1 MLILFTSSQV
11 FAQFDTEGNG
21 MVDVVNM
28 LASLKTSSGA
38 NLQGELSHVI
48 KQLQACSLIP
58 GKRREGEIFVV
69 ACIIET
75 MVMDFECKGLQ
86 A

>member
-1 MLILFTSSQV
+1 M
-11 FAQFDTEGNG
+11 FAQFDTEGDG

-28 LASLKTSSGA
+28 LSILKTSGGA

-58 GKRREGEIFVV
+58 GKGREGRREMFCTV
-69 ACIIET
+69 ET
-75 MVMDFECKGLQ
+75 TRMDVECKGLM